1 MFLSVK
7 KIFTTS
13 FIISL
18 MTVSYD
24 LSAQSTLN
32 LRTEIRAPD
41 KWEMIWDIATED
53 PKVVSI
59 YMEHYR
65 ENGYR
70 ELKKE
75 YALYCKCSAVWLEMS
90 QSRDLPP
97 SAAYIPLKLNY
108 ISKTCTEA
116 EHLFDEMSLF
126 SENVADHMTELRN
139 LFGRSVGFTEFLY
152 DLRVFVRLIENH
164 DVSLLVESTDYDGQI
179 DHMIQY
185 GETLYSISMKY
196 KVAVSEIQRA
206 NGMGTSIEIKAD
218 HKLRIP
224 NK

>member
-1 MFLSVK
+1 MVVDWQQGPQTT
-7 KIFTTS
+7 FT
-13 FIISL
+13 
-18 MTVSYD
+18 
-24 LSAQSTLN
+24 
-32 LRTEIRAPD
+32 E
-41 KWEMIWDIATED
+41 E
-53 PKVVSI
+53 
-59 YMEHYR
+59 
-65 ENGYR
+65 
-70 ELKKE
+70 
-75 YALYCKCSAVWLEMS
+75 
-90 QSRDLPP
+90 
-97 SAAYIPLKLNY
+97 
-108 ISKTCTEA
+108 

-206 NGMGTSIEIKAD
+206 NGMGTK
-218 HKLRIP
+218 RP
-224 NK
+224 